1 MGATVR
7 LEGPVTQTGVGEH
20 FLEDGT
26 LMWSLGTAHT
36 HSIRRSGDSFFFLYR
51 K

>member
-7 LEGPVTQTGVGEH
+7 VEGHVTQTGVGEH

-26 LMWSLGTAHT
+26 HPYVVLRNSTYTLN
-36 HSIRRSGDSFFFLYR
+36 
-51 K
+51 